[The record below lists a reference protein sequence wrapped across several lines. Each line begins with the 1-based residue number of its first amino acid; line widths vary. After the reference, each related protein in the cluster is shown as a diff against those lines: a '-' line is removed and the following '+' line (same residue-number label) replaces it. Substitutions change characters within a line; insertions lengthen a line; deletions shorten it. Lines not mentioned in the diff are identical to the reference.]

1 MLKPKN
7 YDKQKAIITAN
18 GLEEEQKAISVA
30 FLPLRGTAPEGELLE
45 RIEAFNAKCVELG
58 ATLMTF
64 RTK

>member
-7 YDKQKAIITAN
+7 YDNHQEIINAN
-18 GLEEEQKAISVA
+18 GMAEEQKAIAKALYGVK
-30 FLPLRGTAPEGELLE
+30 PEGEFLA

>member
-1 MLKPKN
+1 MLKPKKF
-7 YDKQKAIITAN
+7 DRHQEIITAN
-18 GLEEEQKAISVA
+18 GMAEEQKAINSALYGVI
-30 FLPLRGTAPEGELLE
+30 PEGELLE